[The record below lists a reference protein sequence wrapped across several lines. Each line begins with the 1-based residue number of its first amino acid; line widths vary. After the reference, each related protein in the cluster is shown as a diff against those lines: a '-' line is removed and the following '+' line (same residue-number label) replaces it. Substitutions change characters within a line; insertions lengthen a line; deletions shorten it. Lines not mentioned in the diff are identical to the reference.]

1 MQNPAQQEEA
11 RRKQRGLQRG
21 SSPPQNWYFT
31 RSALIPVSLEAL
43 VTLFFFCP
51 PPPPPPTEGKK
62 DQLHPACAEA
72 SAASSQPNAGMHNRD
87 VEHRGEHHHN
97 KQVACSEESREWL
110 LQVSKMMF
118 SN

>member
-43 VTLFFFCP
+43 VTLFFLP
-51 PPPPPPTEGKK
+51 PPHPPPPTEGKK

-110 LQVSKMMF
+110 LQESKMMF